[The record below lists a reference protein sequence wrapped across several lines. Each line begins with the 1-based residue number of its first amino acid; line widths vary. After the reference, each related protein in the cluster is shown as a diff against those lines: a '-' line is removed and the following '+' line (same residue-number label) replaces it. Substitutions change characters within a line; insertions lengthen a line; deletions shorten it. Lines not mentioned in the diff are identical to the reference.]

1 MLLTGYPN
9 WANSLVTE
17 TSRLI
22 LDANSRTSEPVPN
35 HFLYHLQLYLAY
47 ATKTRVAGLM
57 KLPLTGD
64 PIRAMGLIA
73 QPGEVTC
80 LAVGYDGE
88 TLVTAGGSDG

>member
-1 MLLTGYPN
+1 MLLV
-9 WANSLVTE
+9 L
-17 TSRLI
+17 
-22 LDANSRTSEPVPN
+22 
-35 HFLYHLQLYLAY
+35 LQPYLAY

-64 PIRAMGLIA
+64 PNRAMGLIA